1 MFSSVDFLDFR
12 IWPIFNFADSF
23 VTIGV
28 IGLIVYFWK

>member
-1 MFSSVDFLDFR
+1 MDFR

-28 IGLIVYFWK
+28 IGLIVYFWKE